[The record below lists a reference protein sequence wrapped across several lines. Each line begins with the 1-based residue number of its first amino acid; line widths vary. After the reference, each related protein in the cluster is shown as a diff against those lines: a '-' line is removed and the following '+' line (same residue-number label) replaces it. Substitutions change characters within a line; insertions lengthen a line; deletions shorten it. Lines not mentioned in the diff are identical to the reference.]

1 VHAQT
6 IKIAV
11 AWASRVPNQHVQH
24 AATVRRC
31 ARSAHYCNDIIAD
44 NLLLITNTSDHALVV
59 IYHTAFDHHQ
69 LMMLA
74 VVPMYEHLCEGI
86 GMFERLWWWLH
97 QAVAV
102 ASGKCVWVCCLCT
115 YSIQSSVGS
124 LLAHTIALLF
134 VSRVLQGRH
143 VARCLPTPANHKFQS
158 RTITPPVCCN
168 LFLGGMTLVHH
179 IGRACFVGSVS
190 LPLALPTNQSS
201 HRNLNAN
208 AKPKLHWNTPTPCLS
223 PKLICN
229 VLSC

>member
-1 VHAQT
+1 MHWVTSKFLCSGNFVCDRLDEKAVFVRVCNVSSRLLRDICIAIDLEMSGVADVHERE
-6 IKIAV
+6 
-11 AWASRVPNQHVQH
+11 S
-24 AATVRRC
+24 
-31 ARSAHYCNDIIAD
+31 
-44 NLLLITNTSDHALVV
+44 
-59 IYHTAFDHHQ
+59 
-69 LMMLA
+69 
-74 VVPMYEHLCEGI
+74 EGI

-102 ASGKCVWVCCLCT
+102 ASGKCVWVCCLCA

-179 IGRACFVGSVS
+179 IGRACFVGLVS